1 MKLLIVESPSKAKT
15 INKYLGKEYTVVA
28 SVGHVRDLPKSN
40 KNAIDIEGGFVP
52 RYEVNPDKAK
62 VVSEIRALGK
72 KASEI
77 YLATDPDRE
86 GEAIAWH
93 VREACGLKNTE
104 RVLFYEI
111 TPNAIKEALAAPRAL
126 DEHLRKAQ
134 EARRVLDRLVGY
146 DLSGLIWKK
155 VRYGL
160 SAGRVQSPALHILVE
175 RELEIRAFDPVTFY
189 VLAADFETKKKEK
202 LTLLSS
208 EEPKT
213 KDRADAI
220 LAQAKSGRWTV
231 TDLKESEAKR
241 SPRPPFTTS
250 TLQQAASSRLG
261 MAPSRTM
268 RTAQKLYEAGHITY
282 MRTDSVHLG
291 SEAKNEILAA
301 IEQQFGKAYVSPR
314 EFKTTSKNAQE
325 AHEAIR
331 PTHFDAVPKLAGEE
345 AKLYKLI
352 RERAISSQMADAK
365 LMKTKISA
373 NTGEKNFPDFSV
385 TGSLLLFPGWLALDQ
400 GSRGEEI
407 EVPKVAV
414 GDPLTLTGITSEEKQ
429 TEPPRRYSEAGL
441 VKELEKRGIGRPST
455 YASIIKTLFDRE
467 YVEKDGRSLKPT
479 EIAEIVDGFLFEHFA
494 DVVSEKLTAEM
505 EDKLDDIAAG
515 KREYAKTLADFYTPF
530 AKEVKEKDKTTGKAT
545 HFGDAPEEMKCP
557 KCGSAMHVKFG
568 KSGKFFSCAKYPECD
583 GALKSDGKAIEP
595 PRETGEKCPKCDGPL
610 VEREGRFGK
619 FTSCGNYPK
628 CKYIDKS
635 ANNSQ
640 QSTGVKCPICKEGE
654 MTEKKGRF
662 GLFYACSNYPK
673 CKNTIKAKPTGAL
686 CPTCGALMMEGT
698 KTIPDRCSSKSCP
711 NHNPHKNSGV
721 ATKK

>member
-146 DLSGLIWKK
+146 DLSGLIWK

-505 EDKLDDIAAG
+505 EDKLHALRQGSEGEGQDDRQG
-515 KREYAKTLADFYTPF
+515 DPLRRRTRRDEVSEMRERDAR
-530 AKEVKEKDKTTGKAT
+530 EVREEREILLLCEVPGMRRR
-545 HFGDAPEEMKCP
+545 PEERRQ
-557 KCGSAMHVKFG
+557 G
-568 KSGKFFSCAKYPECD
+568 
-583 GALKSDGKAIEP
+583 
-595 PRETGEKCPKCDGPL
+595 
-610 VEREGRFGK
+610 
-619 FTSCGNYPK
+619 
-628 CKYIDKS
+628 
-635 ANNSQ
+635 
-640 QSTGVKCPICKEGE
+640 
-654 MTEKKGRF
+654 
-662 GLFYACSNYPK
+662 
-673 CKNTIKAKPTGAL
+673 
-686 CPTCGALMMEGT
+686 
-698 KTIPDRCSSKSCP
+698 DRTP
-711 NHNPHKNSGV
+711 AGDR
-721 ATKK
+721 